1 VIVKARDR
9 EMEFAIDSKVTIE
22 VSRAGTTRRR

>member
-1 VIVKARDR
+1 VIAKVRNR

-22 VSRAGTTRRR
+22 VSRAGTTHRR